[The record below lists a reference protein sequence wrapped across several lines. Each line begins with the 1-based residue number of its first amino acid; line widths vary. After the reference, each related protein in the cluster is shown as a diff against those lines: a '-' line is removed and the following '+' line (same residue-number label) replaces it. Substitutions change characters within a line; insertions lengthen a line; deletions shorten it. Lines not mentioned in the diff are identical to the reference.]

1 MTPVTPTGQA
11 VVMLTP
17 LPLTADSFAEFG
29 SVVGPDH
36 LVLTST
42 EFPFF
47 TNLATLQPVHL
58 PITYINRH
66 HDHQQLFSTLD
77 GRPMIVVVAAPTVSA
92 AELRPE
98 HVRAFVTD
106 GSTAIVFTSIPGTS
120 SRGRAAQS
128 RSAHLTSRPPI
139 TEFIRSASNWR
150 RRSAACWRW
159 NSPAVGTCQCRQ
171 GRGSR
176 AAWVDGTIHSVQA
189 DLTEEDSRAT
199 DFNRGVQ
206 ARGLDL

>member
-1 MTPVTPTGQA
+1 MTPMTPTGQA
-11 VVMLTP
+11 VVKLTP
-17 LPLTADSFAEFG
+17 LPLTAESFAEFG

-47 TNLATLQPVHL
+47 TNLATLQPIQL

-77 GRPMIVVVAAPTVSA
+77 GRPMIVVVAAPTVIA

-106 GSTAIVFTSIPGTS
+106 GNTAIVFHIDTWHIEP
-120 SRGRAAQS
+120 RAAG
-128 RSAHLTSRPPI
+128 
-139 TEFIRSASNWR
+139 SASIRALNVQATNNR
-150 RRSAACWRW
+150 VHTERLELG
-159 NSPAVGTCQCRQ
+159 PAVGFVLALEQPG
-171 GRGSR
+171 GR
-176 AAWVDGTIHSVQA
+176 
-189 DLTEEDSRAT
+189 
-199 DFNRGVQ
+199 
-206 ARGLDL
+206 